1 MNMVG
6 MGVTIVLILAVG
18 GVGVWYW
25 LRIKETASHEKVE
38 DKTPPRIPQEPIFG
52 EDLINSG
59 DIKVDEIKT
68 SPPVEEPQPES
79 QSPLQ
84 AEEPEEEEE
93 PVETSP
99 MLEEIDDSGLPKYD
113 PFVTELVR
121 ITFKKPVTGSQLA
134 PFVKTAMENAPR
146 GLLRILALEAN
157 SNRWFVPDAIG
168 MFSAIAFYIQLA
180 SGKASFD
187 QVSLSNLYQLVFLR
201 MEMNLDGTSEMK
213 EMQLLN
219 NHTDQLNALI
229 KDFGVQITLLLRPLE
244 PVSID
249 DFEKETM
256 LLGLKRRSMTHYE
269 KLGELVLDKNGK
281 RQGNR
286 KGTIE
291 LRWLDDRNIA
301 ISLNV
306 PLIAPESDPLRLL
319 MTAANAFAAV
329 FDAKLV
335 DPKGCEISG
344 ATVSLLKQELDRFYK
359 QMRENNIEPGS
370 VRAHQLLD

>member
-329 FDAKLV
+329 LDAKIV